1 MDDNENTEGADGF
14 VPYDHLTSRTRLLDT
29 ISLLVEDTEES
40 ETLRATGTTS
50 ADQGA
55 NLGWAQR
62 VLNWFRGD

>member
-1 MDDNENTEGADGF
+1 MDNNGKLEGADSF
-14 VPYDHLTSRTRLLDT
+14 VTYDHLTSKTRLLDT

-55 NLGWAQR
+55 NTGWAQR
-62 VLNWFRGD
+62 VLSWFRGD